1 MFIEYRI
8 NTGYLRDKCGIH
20 AEEII
25 IQIDLDPEITVE
37 ELAKVVGKSQ
47 STIEK
52 TIKKLRD
59 DNMLKRVGS
68 RKTGRW
74 VINPK

>member
-8 NTGYLRDKCGIH
+8 NTGYLRDKYGIH